1 MRVRNH
7 KIEDRI
13 LLKKAARD
21 RCHQSLAII
30 YRKHRLTVYD
40 YLKRAGA
47 DGMAEDICQT
57 VFVRLCMGKYNNY
70 AGQTAA
76 DDYLCTVARN
86 ILRNHRKVKAETA
99 YPPNQIDGLNAEQTI
114 DIQQDSLETAEEHQ
128 RLNKLIAELPPKSR
142 QAIELALK
150 DIGKGRGA
158 IWTHAYN
165 DPDVF
170 RKRLRYA
177 IKLLRE
183 KIINS

>member
-21 RCHQSLAII
+21 RCRQSLAII
-30 YRKHRLTVYD
+30 YRKYRPTVYD

-47 DGMAEDICQT
+47 DGMVEDICQS
-57 VFVRLCMGKYNNY
+57 VFMQLQEGKCNY
-70 AGQTAA
+70 DAQIAA
-76 DDYLCTVARN
+76 DNFLCAVARN
-86 ILRNHRKVKAETA
+86 ILRNHRRVKKEIP
-99 YPPNQIDGLNAEQTI
+99 YPPKQIEDLNSERMI
-114 DIQQDSLETAEEHQ
+114 DIQPDSLETAEEYQ
-128 RLNKLIAELPPKSR
+128 FLENLIAELPTKSR
-142 QAIELALK
+142 QAIESAFLDAS
-150 DIGKGRGA
+150 KGRDA
-158 IWTHAYN
+158 MREHACG

-183 KIINS
+183 KFNNL